1 MIGDIFFSL
10 SMRSVR
16 LHFLRS
22 LLAAIGIVIGVVAI
36 SSMGILGTNM
46 TLSVTAELSENAN
59 ELSISPV
66 SESSGGGGGGGFGP
80 PGMGGGSSDE
90 DLYID
95 RNQVR
100 DIERICA
107 DDIVVPIY
115 SNSSE
120 TISVGDEETRA
131 TIYGLEPE
139 DVMEVVDI
147 TEGTYLKG
155 PNGAIVGPDLVERLD
170 LRIGSRIEI
179 GDPDDGPTNEVRVVG
194 IAEEKGMSMALN
206 TDSAI
211 IVDADLFVNWYGDEY
226 EYDEVLV
233 IVSDINTV
241 ETTGTAIEDELNRK
255 EDTVSVSDSSSML
268 ESVTSTLST
277 MTSFVTAIGAIS
289 LLVAATSIF
298 NVMMMSV
305 TERIREIGIL
315 RSIGT
320 RKSEVMKMFLYEATI
335 LGLVGSIIGGVMS
348 LIGGYMV
355 CLMMLGNTTYFWMPA
370 SLVNIGNGVVIG
382 IFICIFSGLYPAW
395 RAANLDPIEALR
407 SE

>member
-22 LLAAIGIVIGVVAI
+22 LLAAMGIVIGVVAI

-59 ELSISPV
+59 ELSVSPV
-66 SESSGGGGGGGFGP
+66 SESSGGGGGGFGP
-80 PGMGGGSSDE
+80 PGMGRGGSDEDE

-107 DDIVVPIY
+107 DDTVVPIY

-120 TISVGDEETRA
+120 TISVGDIETRA

-147 TEGTYLKG
+147 TEGSYLKG

-211 IVDADLFVNWYGDEY
+211 IVDADLFVNWYDDEY

-241 ETTGTAIEDELNRK
+241 EATGEAIEDELNRK
-255 EDTVSVSDSSSML
+255 EDTVSVGDSSSML

-355 CLMMLGNTTYFWMPA
+355 CLMMLGNTTYFW
-370 SLVNIGNGVVIG
+370 I
-382 IFICIFSGLYPAW
+382 
-395 RAANLDPIEALR
+395 
-407 SE
+407 